1 MKTAIHL
8 IPANG
13 VDHEIRLDIA
23 AMDAVEAVDVY
34 GLPRDLYHGGG
45 WRIEGFLNG
54 TPVGTQFYSG
64 LLGSSYWGQADSS
77 AVAREFLVDAL
88 RSQAAGPGKLA

>member
-23 AMDAVEAVDVY
+23 AMDAVEAIDVY
-34 GLPRDLYHGGG
+34 GLPRDLYPGGG
-45 WRIEGFLNG
+45 WRIEGFLDG

-64 LLGSSYWGQADSS
+64 LLGSAYYGQDDTQ
-77 AVAREFLVDAL
+77 AVARAFLADAL
-88 RSQAAGPGKLA
+88 RSQAPGPGKLV